1 MMPISPEVRKA
12 QERFTK
18 EAKEVLRLFKEKVEG
33 RTSPGTVHHYT
44 DDVGLSGILE
54 TGKLRLSNLF
64 KLNDPSELRH
74 GLSIAS
80 DILKTRALREPLAKL
95 SADFHSYLE
104 TELQSTGHYFV
115 CSFSSDGNDLGQW
128 RAYADN
134 GRGYAL
140 GFDLKALEKA
150 FANPDEGSPP
160 LHLDLPHHLL

>member
-104 TELQSTGHYFV
+104 TELNTTGHYFV

-134 GRGYAL
+134 GRGYAH
-140 GFDLKALEKA
+140 GFDLKRQEKA
-150 FANPDEGSPP
+150 FANRDEGSPP
-160 LHLDLPHHLL
+160 R